1 MISKK
6 YSELKYVPNT
16 TFDKKEFEIEKSL
29 FVKKLKKNVES
40 YFFITHEKFEIRVY
54 KIFKK
59 EFNDYVDFLLKNKE
73 KLTRIKLIKRDHEIF
88 LRNSSDPNK
97 LNTILPEEK
106 EEIEDNCKELEY
118 LDNPQNLWK
127 DLDTKIRNM
136 FIERYIGIYNPISN
150 P

>member
-118 LDNPQNLWK
+118 LDNPQNFWK